1 MASVGGSLYATF
13 LEFIDP
19 SVAMLKESIFI
30 FVMVILGGLA
40 NLYGSILGASFLIL
54 LPEALRFIGMP
65 DNMAG
70 YILRII
76 YGAILIYLML
86 FRPYGLVGKYR
97 LSIAPLPFNA
107 RPRLPKDLFGNRNQF
122 MWPR

>member
-1 MASVGGSLYATF
+1 MFVIGAMMASVAGSLYATF

-30 FVMVILGGLA
+30 FVIVILGGLA

-70 YILRII
+70 YIRQII
-76 YGAILIYLML
+76 YGLILIYLML
-86 FRPYGLVGKYR
+86 FRPQGFIGKYK
-97 LSIAPLPFNA
+97 P
-107 RPRLPKDLFGNRNQF
+107 
-122 MWPR
+122 